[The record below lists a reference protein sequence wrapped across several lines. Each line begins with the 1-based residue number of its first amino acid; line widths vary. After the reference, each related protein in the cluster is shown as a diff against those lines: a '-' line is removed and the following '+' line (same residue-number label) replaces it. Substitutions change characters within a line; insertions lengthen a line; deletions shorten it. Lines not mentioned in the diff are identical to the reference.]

1 MECIIGRDG
10 ATSKL
15 CVNISGKSLLIGAS
29 GSVPQTVSRQHCR
42 LTIDDDSGKI
52 TIKNLK
58 PQNITYVDGIAAESK
73 AISESDQVDLGVDRY
88 KLPLAEVLAEMR
100 KAMPKVADI
109 RPLKKVWDDYEAE
122 TNRLAVAER
131 RFNAMRGVTGL
142 VTMVAI
148 VCAMTLGHNPLY
160 YILYGVAIVLTV
172 AFTVK
177 SYIDATKIPEK
188 RKKLNED
195 LRHKY
200 VCPNCGKYFSGMTY
214 DDLAYYDECPWCKA
228 KFKK

>member
-15 CVNISGKSLLIGAS
+15 SVTFNDQTLQIGAP
-29 GSVPQTVSRQHCR
+29 GSVPQTVSRQHCQ
-42 LTIDDDSGKI
+42 LTIDDDSGKM

-73 AISESDQVDLGVDRY
+73 AITESDVVALGVDRY
-88 KLPLAEVLAEMR
+88 KLPLAEVLAEVK

-177 SYIDATKIPEK
+177 AYIDATKIPEK
-188 RKKLNED
+188 RKKLADE

-200 VCPNCGKYFSGMTY
+200 VCPVCGKYFHSMTY
-214 DDLAYYDECPWCKA
+214 DDLSYYDACPWCKA